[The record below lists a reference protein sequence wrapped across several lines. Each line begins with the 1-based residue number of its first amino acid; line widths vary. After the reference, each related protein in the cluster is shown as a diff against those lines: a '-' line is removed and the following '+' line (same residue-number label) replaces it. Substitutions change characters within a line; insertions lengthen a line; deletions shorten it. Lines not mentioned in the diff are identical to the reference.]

1 MAERIKITY
10 ATLRNDNEELH
21 ALYEAG
27 VGRARAR
34 LGAYHRN
41 LVDGVGRDGDGSFE
55 LRSPIDERGPVGT
68 FPRGPA
74 TAVRDAIAAARAA
87 QPAWRAM
94 PWRDRLAILRRAA
107 ELISDRQME
116 YAALMAI

>member
-1 MAERIKITY
+1 MTERIKITY

-27 VGRARAR
+27 VARARAR

-41 LVDGVGRDGDGSFE
+41 LVNGVDRDGAGPFE
-55 LRSPIDERGPVGT
+55 LRSPIHARGRLGT
-68 FPRGPA
+68 FASGTDGDA
-74 TAVRDAIAAARAA
+74 GDAISAARAA

-94 PWRDRLAILRRAA
+94 PWRERLAIL
-107 ELISDRQME
+107 
-116 YAALMAI
+116 